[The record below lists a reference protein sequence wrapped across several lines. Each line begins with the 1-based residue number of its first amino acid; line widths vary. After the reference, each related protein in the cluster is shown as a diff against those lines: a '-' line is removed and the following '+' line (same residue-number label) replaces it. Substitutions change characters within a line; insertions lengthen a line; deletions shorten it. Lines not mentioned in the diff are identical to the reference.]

1 MSSLFLV
8 ECVSNRDKAKSGRKE
23 WKRFIAHCELSF
35 NNRKVKMK
43 NSWDDFD
50 DILFSPKLLDKKWNK
65 KNFSNFYLFI
75 AFFNSETSYNI
86 KMSSNEQTKRNA
98 RLSFFSKRLQIV
110 PTGSRFDHCST
121 HNYNGSFSLREVAR
135 GRANEWKQ
143 NRVGWGRT
151 ALKRSSI

>member
-1 MSSLFLV
+1 M
-8 ECVSNRDKAKSGRKE
+8 RAG
-23 WKRFIAHCELSF
+23 
-35 NNRKVKMK
+35 
-43 NSWDDFD
+43 
-50 DILFSPKLLDKKWNK
+50 

-86 KMSSNEQTKRNA
+86 KITNEQKEMHVYRSFQNVCKSFQPAAA
-98 RLSFFSKRLQIV
+98 R
-110 PTGSRFDHCST
+110 RFDHCST

-151 ALKRSSI
+151 ALKWSSIIMFQIHSLLIIQIYIQFLYRRIIAQSFYRFKLLNQFPIKRSHNRAIRDVSYRICTLPSL

>member
-1 MSSLFLV
+1 
-8 ECVSNRDKAKSGRKE
+8 
-23 WKRFIAHCELSF
+23 
-35 NNRKVKMK
+35 MK

-98 RLSFFSKRLQIV
+98 RLSFFSKRSNRQQI
-110 PTGSRFDHCST
+110 R
-121 HNYNGSFSLREVAR
+121 SLFYA
-135 GRANEWKQ
+135 
-143 NRVGWGRT
+143 
-151 ALKRSSI
+151 